1 MGLLLLNG
9 ILLMISDAGLSKTVF
24 KTSSTAG
31 KINFSP
37 IVCGFPDFAISNEIL
52 YCKMPANHHHFFVT
66 SKRTFCPV

>member
-1 MGLLLLNG
+1 MGLLLLKG
-9 ILLMISDAGLSKTVF
+9 ILLMISDAGLCKTVF

-37 IVCGFPDFAISNEIL
+37 IVCGFPDFAISNE
-52 YCKMPANHHHFFVT
+52 YCKTPANHHHFFVT

>member
-1 MGLLLLNG
+1 MGLLVLKG
-9 ILLMISDAGLSKTVF
+9 ILLMIPDAGLCKTVF

-52 YCKMPANHHHFFVT
+52 
-66 SKRTFCPV
+66 

>member
-1 MGLLLLNG
+1 MELLLLKG
-9 ILLMISDAGLSKTVF
+9 ILLMISDASLCKTVF

-52 YCKMPANHHHFFVT
+52 
-66 SKRTFCPV
+66 

>member
-1 MGLLLLNG
+1 MGLLLLKG
-9 ILLMISDAGLSKTVF
+9 ILLMTSDAGLCNKVF

-52 YCKMPANHHHFFVT
+52 
-66 SKRTFCPV
+66 

>member
-1 MGLLLLNG
+1 MGLLLLKG
-9 ILLMISDAGLSKTVF
+9 ILLMISDAGFCKTVF

-37 IVCGFPDFAISNEIL
+37 IVCGFPDFAVTR
-52 YCKMPANHHHFFVT
+52 YCKTPANHHHFFVT

>member
-1 MGLLLLNG
+1 MGLLLLKG
-9 ILLMISDAGLSKTVF
+9 ILLMISDAGLCKTDF

-52 YCKMPANHHHFFVT
+52 
-66 SKRTFCPV
+66 